1 MKIMIVVEPSQQI
14 TILNFDSAPPCL
26 CLLRQTTSTDFA
38 PMEAG
43 DELDEYFN
51 INEKGDQEIPKT
63 NGAEMEMTITKE
75 CTTTSLRVLFNQVGS
90 NCVRHT
96 KRITGTM
103 AQQNFVQTLVSSVRG
118 IAYPILYVA
127 GNLFPGI
134 FWSGATHDEYAI
146 LGCPPI
152 SCHRKE
158 IHPNGFASHLQIA
171 RNNLTHASCSSSTCE
186 NFAAF
191 CYDLQ
196 ANRAGSYFDSRQ
208 VARQGFSVSTTS
220 SEGIGLA
227 SGDESNLQES
237 VDSSQ
242 AAINLAAASQ
252 IIQFDLFLTLTCNQ
266 SKHPGIR
273 HLFDWKNSMK
283 WTAMVPNWMYLSQ
296 AERDEV
302 SKSFEMAYMSVVSR
316 SWLEVRKLLLEFI
329 AKSTSTVLGKVMPVF
344 WRDEFQEER

>member
-1 MKIMIVVEPSQQI
+1 M
-14 TILNFDSAPPCL
+14 D
-26 CLLRQTTSTDFA
+26 
-38 PMEAG
+38 AG
-43 DELDEYFN
+43 TELDEYYSVN
-51 INEKGDQEIPKT
+51 KKGDQEIPKT
-63 NGAEMEMTITKE
+63 NAAEMELTITKE
-75 CTTTSLRVLFNQVGS
+75 CKTTSLRVLFNQVGA
-90 NCVRHT
+90 NCSRHS

-118 IAYPILYVA
+118 IAFPILYLA

-146 LGCPPI
+146 LGCPPV
-152 SCHRKE
+152 STMRGSAHCH
-158 IHPNGFASHLQIA
+158 GYATHLQMA
-171 RNNLTHASCSSSTCE
+171 RNNLTHASSSSSTCE
-186 NFAAF
+186 NYAAY

-196 ANRAGSYFDSRQ
+196 ANRAASSLDSRQ
-208 VARQGFSVSTTS
+208 IARQGFRVSTTS
-220 SEGIGLA
+220 TEGLGLGT
-227 SGDESNLQES
+227 GDESNLQES

-273 HLFDWKNSMK
+273 HLFDWKKSMK
-283 WTAMVPNWMYLSQ
+283 WTAMVPDWKYLSQ
-296 AERDEV
+296 REKDEV

-329 AKSTSTVLGKVMPVF
+329 AKSTSTVLGKVLPVF